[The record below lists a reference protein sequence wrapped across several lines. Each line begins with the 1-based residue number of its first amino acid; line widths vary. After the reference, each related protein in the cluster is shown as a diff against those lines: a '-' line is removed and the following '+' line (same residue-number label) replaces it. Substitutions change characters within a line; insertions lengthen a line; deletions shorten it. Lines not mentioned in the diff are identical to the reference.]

1 MTFPLLFHFG
11 THTISFHLVM
21 DLISTSLGSFLYW
34 KFAKNDGISKSM
46 RISLLIGVTAG
57 ALIGSRLLGSLEN
70 PYLFVHPPVLLY
82 YYASKTIIGGIAGG
96 ILGMEIAKIIVG
108 YKNSTGDKVTIP
120 LLVAILVGRIGCLF
134 TGVMDGTVGNACNYF
149 WCFNQGDGIA
159 RHPTSL
165 YEIIFVSLLLLVV
178 YRLQKQRFYPG
189 IIFRLSIVSYFLFRF
204 GIEFIKPIH
213 SLALGLSAIQI
224 VCILYA
230 IWYAYDIKRI
240 IHRYA

>member
-1 MTFPLLFHFG
+1 
-11 THTISFHLVM
+11 M
-21 DLISTSLGSFLYW
+21 DLVSTSLGSFLYW
-34 KFAKNDGISKSM
+34 RLSKNDGISPSM
-46 RISLLIGVTAG
+46 RVSLLIGTTAG

-70 PYLFVHPPVLLY
+70 PSLFLQPPTLLY

-96 ILGMEIAKIIVG
+96 ILGMEIGKKIIG
-108 YKNSTGDKVTIP
+108 YRSSTGDKIAIP

-134 TGVMDGTVGNACNYF
+134 TGVIDGTVGNACNYF

-165 YEIIFVSLLLLVV
+165 YEIVFVFLLIIIVLQ
-178 YRLQKQRFYPG
+178 LQKKRLYPG
-189 IIFRLSIVSYFLFRF
+189 VIFRVSIISYFLFRF
-204 GIEFIKPIH
+204 FIEFIKPIN
-213 SLALGLSAIQI
+213 SFVFEFSAIQV

-240 IHRYA
+240 ISKYT